1 MSLPI
6 FPVIFSDTAR
16 ADFLEMAEYIT
27 AQGFPETAATYGNR
41 LLDFCQNLGVMPE
54 KHPFCSQAS
63 YKRYHYRC
71 TVFEKTY
78 VVAYRVDDKK
88 VVVKRIVHGKRLV

>member
-27 AQGFPETAATYGNR
+27 AQGFPETAATYG
-41 LLDFCQNLGVMPE
+41 QNLGVMPE
-54 KHPFCSQAS
+54 KHPLCRQAS

-78 VVAYRVDDKK
+78 VVAYRVEDKK